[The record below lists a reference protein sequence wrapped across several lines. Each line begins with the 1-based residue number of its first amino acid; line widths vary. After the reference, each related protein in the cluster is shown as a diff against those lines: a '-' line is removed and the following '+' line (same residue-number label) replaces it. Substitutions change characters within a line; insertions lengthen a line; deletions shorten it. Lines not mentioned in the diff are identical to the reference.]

1 MSLPTPTLSI
11 VVPVYG
17 CGSTLAQLHGRIDGA
32 ISAVQPDYELLLVD
46 DASPDDA
53 WSTIVELA
61 ERHPKIRG
69 VKLSRN
75 FGQHRA
81 ITAGLDR
88 VQGQWIVVMDCDLQ
102 DQPEEIPKLWRKAM
116 EGFDVVS
123 ARRTERQDSLRDK
136 LSSRAFYWVFDALSG
151 TTSDSAIA
159 NFGIYSRRAIEAIK
173 SRPEQ
178 STFFPLAVDWIG
190 FPRTTLE
197 IEHSEREEGDSSYSW
212 LHKASLGIDALIGNS
227 NRPLHLSIRLGML
240 MAVLSFLVGIAFTVQ
255 KLAFGVS
262 VEGWTALMVTMVFL
276 FGLLF
281 INLGVVGIYL
291 GKVFDESKQRP
302 LYLVE
307 ADTNQP
313 PPHVEAG
320 DMNTLTPLETS
331 GLAEGT

>member
-1 MSLPTPTLSI
+1 MTPPSPTLSI

-17 CGSTLAQLHGRIDGA
+17 CGSTLPQLHARIDAA
-32 ISAVQPDYELLLVD
+32 ISTVIPNYELLLVD

-53 WSTIVELA
+53 WSTIVKLA
-61 ERHPKIRG
+61 KEDSRVRG
-69 VKLSRN
+69 IKLSRN

-102 DQPEEIPKLWRKAM
+102 DQPEEIPKLWEKAE

-136 LSSRAFYWVFDALSG
+136 LSSKAFYWLFDALSG
-151 TTSDSAIA
+151 TSSDSAIA
-159 NFGIYSRRAIEAIK
+159 NFGIYSRRAIDAIK

-197 IEHSEREEGDSSYSW
+197 IEHSERGEGDSSYSW

-240 MAVLSFLVGIAFTVQ
+240 MAVLSFVVGIAFTIQ

-302 LYLVE
+302 LYLIE
-307 ADTNQP
+307 TDTNQP
-313 PPHVEAG
+313 LSDADPRQIGAP
-320 DMNTLTPLETS
+320 TS
-331 GLAEGT
+331 AKTTDLAARA

>member
-17 CGSTLAQLHGRIDGA
+17 CGSTLPQLHARIDAA
-32 ISAVQPDYELLLVD
+32 ISTVHPNYELLLVD
-46 DASPDDA
+46 DASPDGA
-53 WSTIVELA
+53 WSTIVKLA
-61 ERHPKIRG
+61 EQDPRIRG

-102 DQPEEIPKLWRKAM
+102 DQPEEIPKLWTKAQ

-136 LSSRAFYWVFDALSG
+136 LSSRAFYWLFDALSG

-159 NFGIYSRRAIEAIK
+159 NFGIYSRRAVEAIK

-240 MAVLSFLVGIAFTVQ
+240 MAVLSFVVGIAFTVQ

-307 ADTNQP
+307 NDTNEP
-313 PPHVEAG
+313 EPNSKSGAASTP
-320 DMNTLTPLETS
+320 TPLETS
-331 GLAEGT
+331 GLAEAT